1 MNSVKRSVINEALN
15 IILVNNNFI
24 SKIKDS
30 GKKVS
35 FLNDLQDYI
44 YNRKGDLTNLENKL
58 AFALGYNIVE
68 G

>member
-35 FLNDLQDYI
+35 FLNDLQNYM
-44 YNRKGDLTNLENKL
+44 YNDKGSLTNLENKL
-58 AFALGYNIVE
+58 AFALGFNIVE
-68 G
+68 D